1 MIGLYVKNTTLIS
14 LHLSIDS
21 TVDQGRSQH
30 KRTPGFHC
38 KQCLNFS
45 CYFNGWNIEA
55 LTDVDALDT

>member
-21 TVDQGRSQH
+21 TVDQH